1 MKLKVEKQAN
11 FFYKQSMFKTK
22 YQILIFKDD
31 KKGSPKTTYVP
42 CWLLILPLILI
53 PLLIGIS
60 LYFFYQNNDLKQFKK
75 LYAITQAKLNQ
86 RDRELLL
93 LTQQLQTIKAD
104 LLQVKELDQKI
115 RIMMNLDNSS
125 NGLTSIG
132 GIEPALCPDSGVI
145 AHPKTLVK
153 QMQAFLNKLLH
164 ETKLT
169 QVQEKKLLSLLK
181 DKQQILASTP
191 SIWPTQ
197 GWLASK
203 FGWRISPITGQ
214 KEFHKGLDI
223 AGPIGTPII
232 APADGTVSFVGHYG
246 RYGLCIDIDHGN
258 GIVTRYGHLK
268 RVVVK
273 KGEHVKRGQIIAY
286 MGNSGSSTGPHLHYE
301 VRLNG
306 IPTNPMRYILN

>member
-1 MKLKVEKQAN
+1 
-11 FFYKQSMFKTK
+11 MFKTK
-22 YQILIFKDD
+22 YQILIFKDK
-31 KKGSPKTTYVP
+31 KKGSPQTTSLPGWILV
-42 CWLLILPLILI
+42 LPLLLI
-53 PLLIGIS
+53 PLFIGTTF
-60 LYFFYQNNDLKQFKK
+60 YFFYKYKK
-75 LYAITQAKLNQ
+75 LKHTNNLYIQTQNKLAQ
-86 RDRELLL
+86 RNRQLLI
-93 LTQQLQTIKAD
+93 LTQQLQKIQAD

-125 NGLTSIG
+125 TNALTSIG
-132 GIEPALCPDSGVI
+132 GIEPALCPNAGIISNPQI
-145 AHPKTLVK
+145 LTK
-153 QMQAFLNKLLH
+153 QMQAFLDKLLH
-164 ETKLT
+164 EAKLT
-169 QVQEKKLLSLLK
+169 QIQEKKLLSLLK

-232 APADGTVSFVGHYG
+232 APADGIVSFVGHYG
-246 RYGLCIDIDHGN
+246 RYGLCVDINHGN

-268 RVVVK
+268 RVLVK
-273 KGEHVKRGQIIAY
+273 KGEHVKRRQIIAY

-301 VRLNG
+301 VRLNN
-306 IPTNPMRYILN
+306 IPVNPMRYILN